1 MRERLQGS
9 VEAGLGTPLDYHK
22 ASVNAASLRWV
33 PPHTLWGVNR
43 LDLAVKVL
51 YARRS
56 PANCP

>member
-33 PPHTLWGVNR
+33 PPHTLWG
-43 LDLAVKVL
+43 
-51 YARRS
+51 
-56 PANCP
+56 